1 MTHKQIFYTGKG
13 DDGTTTIYGQTDRI
27 SKDHPRPEAYGTI
40 DEAQAVVGLLRAGTA
55 QPRVKEILA
64 RVERDLYL
72 MMGQLAVADHVKLPS
87 RPVDQRD
94 VDWLE
99 NATAEIG
106 QMITMPKE
114 FILPGDTLSGAYAN
128 LARTVIRRAE
138 RNVAK
143 LKHAEGL
150 INEAILPYLN
160 RLSSLL
166 FVLTLFEDQQAGVEQ
181 PTISKS
187 VSIET
192 YVGIP

>member
-13 DDGTTTIYGQTDRI
+13 DDGTTTIYGQTERI
-27 SKDHPRPEAYGTI
+27 PKDHPRPEAYGTL

-55 QPRVKEILA
+55 QPQVKEVLA
-64 RVERDLYL
+64 RIERDLYL
-72 MMGQLAVADHVKLPS
+72 IMGQLAVADHVPLPAS
-87 RPVDQRD
+87 PIGQSD

-99 NATAEIG
+99 RTTAEIG
-106 QMITMPKE
+106 QMSTMPKA

-138 RNVAK
+138 RNVTK
-143 LKHAEGL
+143 LKQAEGL
-150 INEAILPYLN
+150 KNEAILPYLN

-166 FVLTLFEDQQAGVEQ
+166 FVLTLFEDQQAGVAQ

-187 VSIET
+187 L
-192 YVGIP
+192 